1 MEGPVCIALVVYT
14 LSFSSTLLP
23 LYQSLG
29 PILTVRLPRI
39 RSLPQR
45 ILLRRTDG
53 RLSGDPATP
62 EALLALA
69 VRTYAGRLL
78 SGSLIP
84 IQYMYPADRFSQA
97 ALHLRLHLS
106 TGRRLPGINSA
117 TSCGHATFLARS
129 ARILGR
135 HRRVKG
141 IVEAVY
147 GALVATSLYMRLRT
161 LREPRDDAKIH
172 LWREGRAGTHPQ
184 CLTLLYLMTD
194 LSCRTL
200 YF

>member
-62 EALLALA
+62 EALLTLA

-78 SGSLIP
+78 G
-84 IQYMYPADRFSQA
+84 
-97 ALHLRLHLS
+97 
-106 TGRRLPGINSA
+106 G
-117 TSCGHATFLARS
+117 
-129 ARILGR
+129 
-135 HRRVKG
+135 
-141 IVEAVY
+141 
-147 GALVATSLYMRLRT
+147 
-161 LREPRDDAKIH
+161 
-172 LWREGRAGTHPQ
+172 
-184 CLTLLYLMTD
+184 
-194 LSCRTL
+194 
-200 YF
+200 

>member
-1 MEGPVCIALVVYT
+1 MEGPVRIALVVYT

-29 PILTVRLPRI
+29 PILTARLPRI

-45 ILLRRTDG
+45 IWLRRTDG

-78 SGSLIP
+78 GGSLIP

-117 TSCGHATFLARS
+117 TLCGHATFLARS
-129 ARILGR
+129 ARIPGR

-147 GALVATSLYMRLRT
+147 GALVATGLYMRLRT
-161 LREPRDDAKIH
+161 LREPRMTPKSIYGVKD
-172 LWREGRAGTHPQ
+172 GRGPTPNVSPY
-184 CLTLLYLMTD
+184 CIL
-194 LSCRTL
+194 
-200 YF
+200 